1 MGGNESHVKQHR
13 PQFNRINYEIV
24 CSKVFHHA
32 QLQRDRKIN
41 ELQKAESKLKE

>member
-1 MGGNESHVKQHR
+1 MGGNDSTVQQVRR
-13 PQFNRINYEIV
+13 PFNRINYEIV

-41 ELQKAESKLKE
+41 ELQKAESK